1 MKPPNGIHNQK
12 RGALNRRGLLIA
24 IVLGFAVGIIIIQP
38 LGISLFQYDQSG
50 DTGNWWYLF
59 KNAVEQAL
67 GFGDVD
73 QILKNILFGIMGSS
87 LALMFYTRKTIFR
100 PNREKVG
107 VTLICELL
115 DKGENHKVEFKSTL
129 RWDLRQGK
137 VNKALE
143 MVVAKTIAG
152 FMNTEGGHLIIGV
165 DDEGRILGLEQDYG
179 TLKKPGKDGFE
190 QYIMQLVSFNLGTHF
205 CPLAKV
211 TFYQFEEKDICY
223 VRVYKSQKPVYLNL
237 GDRSHFFIRTGNG
250 TRELDMP
257 EALDYMETHL
267 N

>member
-1 MKPPNGIHNQK
+1 MNQPNGIHNQNI
-12 RGALNRRGLLIA
+12 GALNRRGLLITAA
-24 IVLGFAVGIIIIQP
+24 IGFGVGIIFIQP
-38 LGISLFQYDQSG
+38 LGISLFQYDQGG
-50 DTGNWWYLF
+50 DAGNWWYLF
-59 KNAVEQAL
+59 KKAFGQVA
-67 GFGDVD
+67 GFSDID
-73 QILKNILFGIMGSS
+73 QILKNVLFGIMGSS

-100 PNREKVG
+100 LNREKVG
-107 VTLICELL
+107 VTFIRELL
-115 DKGENHKVEFKSTL
+115 DKGENHEVEFKSTL

-143 MVVAKTIAG
+143 TVVAKTIAG

-190 QYIMQLVSFNLGTHF
+190 QYIMQLVSVNLGTHF

-211 TFYQFEEKDICY
+211 VFYEFEEKHICY
-223 VRVYKSQKPVYLNL
+223 VRVHKSQKPVYLNL
-237 GDRSHFFIRTGNG
+237 GDRSLFFIRTGNG

-257 EALDYMETHL
+257 EALEYLEIHL

>member
-12 RGALNRRGLLIA
+12 RGGLNRQGLLIA
-24 IVLGFAVGIIIIQP
+24 IALGFAVGIIIIQP
-38 LGISLFQYDQSG
+38 LGISLFQYDQG
-50 DTGNWWYLF
+50 GNVGNWWHFF
-59 KNAVEQAL
+59 KEAFWQAL
-67 GFGDVD
+67 GFGDMD
-73 QILKNILFGIMGSS
+73 QSLKNVLFGIMGSS

-107 VTLICELL
+107 VTLISELL
-115 DKGENHKVEFKSTL
+115 DKGENHEVEFKSTL

-165 DDEGRILGLEQDYG
+165 DNEGRILGLEQDYG

-211 TFYQFEEKDICY
+211 TFYQFKEKDICY

>member
-1 MKPPNGIHNQK
+1 MKLANGIHNQK

-59 KNAVEQAL
+59 KNAVGQAL

-87 LALMFYTRKTIFR
+87 LALMFYTRKTIFQL
-100 PNREKVG
+100 NREKVG
-107 VTLICELL
+107 ITLIRELL
-115 DKGENHKVEFKSTL
+115 NKGENHEVEFKSTL

-137 VNKALE
+137 VNK
-143 MVVAKTIAG
+143 
-152 FMNTEGGHLIIGV
+152 
-165 DDEGRILGLEQDYG
+165 GRILGLEQDYG
-179 TLKKPGKDGFE
+179 TLKKPDKDGFE
-190 QYIMQLVSFNLGTHF
+190 QYVMQLVSVKLGTHF

-211 TFYQFEEKDICY
+211 AFYEFKEKDICY

-250 TRELDMP
+250 TRELDIP
-257 EALDYMETHL
+257 EALDYMEIHL

>member
-1 MKPPNGIHNQK
+1 MNQPNGIHNQK
-12 RGALNRRGLLIA
+12 IGALSRRGLLIA
-24 IVLGFAVGIIIIQP
+24 SAIGFAAGILIIQP
-38 LGISLFQYDQSG
+38 LVISLFQYDQGG
-50 DTGNWWYLF
+50 DAGNWWYLF
-59 KNAVEQAL
+59 KNAFAEA
-67 GFGDVD
+67 FMFTDMD
-73 QILKNILFGIMGSS
+73 QILKNVLFGIIGSS

-100 PNREKVG
+100 INREKVG
-107 VTLICELL
+107 VTFIRELL
-115 DKGENHKVEFKSTL
+115 DKGENHEVEFKSTL
-129 RWDLRQGK
+129 RWDLQQGK

-143 MVVAKTIAG
+143 TVVAKTIAG

-190 QYIMQLVSFNLGTHF
+190 QYVMQLVSVNLGTHF
-205 CPLAKV
+205 CTLVKV
-211 TFYQFEEKDICY
+211 AFYEFEEKHICY
-223 VRVYKSQKPVYLNL
+223 VRVHKSQKPVYLNL

-257 EALDYMETHL
+257 EALEYLEIHL

>member
-1 MKPPNGIHNQK
+1 MKLSKGIHYQK
-12 RGALNRRGLLIA
+12 RAALNRRDLLIA
-24 IVLGFAVGIIIIQP
+24 SVLGFAVGILIIQP
-38 LGISLFQYDQSG
+38 LGLSLFQYDQGG
-50 DTGNWWYLF
+50 DVDNWWYLF
-59 KNAVEQAL
+59 KNAVGQAV
-67 GFGDVD
+67 GFSDMD

-87 LALMFYTRKTIFR
+87 LALIFYTRKTIFR
-100 PNREKVG
+100 LNREKVG
-107 VTLICELL
+107 VTLIRELL
-115 DKGENHKVEFKSTL
+115 DKGENHEIEFKSTL
-129 RWDLRQGK
+129 RWDLLQGK

-165 DDEGRILGLEQDYG
+165 DDEGRILGLGQDYG
-179 TLKKPGKDGFE
+179 ALKKPGKDGFE
-190 QYIMQLVSFNLGTHF
+190 QYVMQLVSVNLGTHF

-211 TFYQFEEKDICY
+211 AFYQFEEKDICY
-223 VRVYKSQKPVYLNL
+223 VRIRKSQKPVYLNL

-257 EALDYMETHL
+257 EALEYMETHL

>member
-1 MKPPNGIHNQK
+1 MNQPNGIHNQNI
-12 RGALNRRGLLIA
+12 GALNRRGLLIA
-24 IVLGFAVGIIIIQP
+24 AAIGFGVGIIIIQP
-38 LGISLFQYDQSG
+38 LGISLFQYDQGS
-50 DTGNWWYLF
+50 DASNWWYLF
-59 KNAVEQAL
+59 KKAFGQAA
-67 GFGDVD
+67 GFSDID
-73 QILKNILFGIMGSS
+73 QILKNVLFGIMGSS

-100 PNREKVG
+100 LNREKVG
-107 VTLICELL
+107 VTLIMELL
-115 DKGENHKVEFKSTL
+115 DKGENHEVEFKSTL

-143 MVVAKTIAG
+143 TVVAKTIAG

-190 QYIMQLVSFNLGTHF
+190 QYIMQLVSVNLGTHF

-211 TFYQFEEKDICY
+211 VFYQFEEKDICY
-223 VRVYKSQKPVYLNL
+223 VGVHKSQKPVYLNL

-257 EALDYMETHL
+257 EALEYLEIHL

>member
-1 MKPPNGIHNQK
+1 MDNQK
-12 RGALNRRGLLIA
+12 RGVLTRQGLLIA
-24 IVLGFAVGIIIIQP
+24 AAIGFVVGIIIIQP
-38 LGISLFQYDQSG
+38 LGISLFQYDQGG
-50 DTGNWWYLF
+50 DTGKWSFLF
-59 KNAVEQAL
+59 KNAVGQAL
-67 GFGDVD
+67 GFGDMD

-100 PNREKVG
+100 LNREKVG
-107 VTLICELL
+107 VTLIRELL
-115 DKGENHKVEFKSTL
+115 DKGENHEVEFKSTL

-165 DDEGRILGLEQDYG
+165 DDEGRIVGLEQDYG

-190 QYIMQLVSFNLGTHF
+190 QYIMQLVSVNLGTHF

-211 TFYQFEEKDICY
+211 AFYEFKERDICY
-223 VRVYKSQKPVYLNL
+223 VRVHKSQKPVYLDL

-257 EALDYMETHL
+257 EAMDYMEIHL